1 VRPQFSTAEFA
12 ALNKNQRNKELLQ
25 KLQVMIIC
33 ADASKRKRNR
43 KEEEEEEERRAEL
56 VRKCLLLGKVKNLPK
71 RPPACCPLS
80 KNGLSSHARWQ
91 NNN

>member
-33 ADASKRKRNR
+33 ADASKRKRKR
-43 KEEEEEEERRAEL
+43 KRRRRRRREESRTSQKMSVAGQSEEFAQTP
-56 VRKCLLLGKVKNLPK
+56 VCM
-71 RPPACCPLS
+71 
-80 KNGLSSHARWQ
+80 LSSL
-91 NNN
+91 NK